1 MTPEAAA
8 ARQTPAM
15 RITGENGCDLDR
27 VFLALT
33 DAEAKE
39 LRDGLDELV
48 KTREKGWHVHVTDE
62 RFWSADEHERVE
74 REVSVYRSD
83 DETASF

>member
-1 MTPEAAA
+1 MCSLMRYSKNP
-8 ARQTPAM
+8 RPRPQTLPGGFAVAV
-15 RITGENGCDLDR
+15 DR
-27 VFLALT
+27 SDV
-33 DAEAKE
+33 
-39 LRDGLDELV
+39 RLDELV
-48 KTREKGWHVHVTDE
+48 KTREKGWHIHVTDE

>member
-1 MTPEAAA
+1 M
-8 ARQTPAM
+8 
-15 RITGENGCDLDR
+15 
-27 VFLALT
+27 
-33 DAEAKE
+33 
-39 LRDGLDELV
+39 
-48 KTREKGWHVHVTDE
+48 KTREKGWHIHVTDE